1 MLKNSSTI
9 ITWEITMTFKKFSR
23 FSLIS
28 AALLLLTVSSA
39 TAAEKLFTVVNH
51 TDGVIRVW
59 GKSNDYKF
67 GRIKPKTITE
77 CTCNALYNKDCFDK
91 KGGKAKIKLAL
102 EDTNGIDFW
111 SGDTCTKLYIEPG
124 TFIDVTMDTDGR
136 HIKCAIIDDYEI
148 RQPIPSFDKADT
160 NKDGKI
166 DEKEAEA
173 IQLHKNFNEFDDDLN
188 KELNPQEF
196 DRAINKFNIFRGV
209 PF

>member
-1 MLKNSSTI
+1 MVLKRLLRIAFILS
-9 ITWEITMTFKKFSR
+9 
-23 FSLIS
+23 
-28 AALLLLTVSSA
+28 ALLLLTVSYSLA
-39 TAAEKLFTVVNH
+39 SEKKFTVINH

-67 GRIKPKTITE
+67 GRIKPKTIAD

-91 KGGKAKIKLAL
+91 KDDKAKIKLAL
-102 EDTNGIDFW
+102 EDKEGLNLW

-124 TFIDVTMDTDGR
+124 AYIDVNMDIDGR
-136 HIKCAIIDDYEI
+136 HIKCAIIENYEI

-173 IQLHKNFNEFDDDLN
+173 IQLKTNFNEFDNDLN

-196 DRAINKFNIFRGV
+196 DRAVNKINIFRGV

>member
-1 MLKNSSTI
+1 M
-9 ITWEITMTFKKFSR
+9 ITRLTFLFMTM
-23 FSLIS
+23 
-28 AALLLLTVSSA
+28 LLLMVSSA
-39 TAAEKLFTVVNH
+39 YANEKIFTVINH

-67 GRIKPKTITE
+67 GRIKPKTIAD

-102 EDTNGIDFW
+102 EGKNGIDLW

-124 TFIDVTMDTDGR
+124 TFIDVTLDTDGR
-136 HIKCAIIDDYEI
+136 HIKCAIIDKYEV
-148 RQPIPSFDKADT
+148 RQPLPSFEKADT

-173 IQLHKNFNEFDDDLN
+173 IHLKTNFGDFDKDLN
-188 KELNPQEF
+188 RELNPEEF
-196 DRAINKFNIFRGV
+196 DRAINKINIFRGV